1 MHLTTVCLGEDP
13 GGDNPAVR
21 LTVAH
26 AVSHLAEMSDASDSD
41 DALVLAAQGG
51 DLAAWSALCHRHS
64 PMLAAYLGGRLGR
77 PDVVDRLLGQ
87 AIVTGWRN
95 LRDPTVADDFAAWW
109 RRLGGHLATTWHQE
123 HPDEPLT
130 GPFPTERCADPGRK
144 LAFDR
149 LEHALTKLEE
159 TDRRFLE
166 LSIRGGLGEP
176 GAGSILGS
184 AGDGAQN
191 GILSRLEEVLGEIP

>member
-1 MHLTTVCLGEDP
+1 MMVCLGEDP
-13 GGDNPAVR
+13 AREHRTKR
-21 LTVAH
+21 LTVAL
-26 AVSHLAEMSDASDSD
+26 AVSHLPGMSDASDSD

-95 LRDPTVADDFAAWW
+95 LRDPTVADDFTAWW
-109 RRLGGHLATTWHQE
+109 RRLAGHLATTWHQE

-130 GPFPTERCADPGRK
+130 GPFPAERCTVPG
-144 LAFDR
+144 LCQDLDR
-149 LEHALTKLEE
+149 VERALTMLAENE
-159 TDRRFLE
+159 RRFLE
-166 LSIRGGLGEP
+166 LAIRGGLGEQ
-176 GAGSILGS
+176 GAAAILGS
-184 AGDGAQN
+184 TGSGTQDG
-191 GILSRLEEVLGEIP
+191 IVSRLEEVLEDIP